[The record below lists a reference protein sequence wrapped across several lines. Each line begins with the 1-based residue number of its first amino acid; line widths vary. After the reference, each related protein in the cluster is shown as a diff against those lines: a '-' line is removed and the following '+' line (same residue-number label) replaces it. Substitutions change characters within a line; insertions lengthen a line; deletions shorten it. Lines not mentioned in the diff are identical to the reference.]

1 MSRTTVELPPIDS
14 ELATLVDALCE
25 GAITPDDRDRLEAIL
40 AGDRN
45 AKLYYVAYLDLH
57 AQVQWLTRGE
67 DKWPAG
73 EAAPMACDS
82 DAESAR
88 HGDDGAFGELVQRT
102 HADTYALAR
111 RLVSNDDD
119 ALDVVQDAYLRA
131 YRSLSKFRGDAQ
143 FTTWMYR
150 ITANCAS
157 TYLGRRRRHQ
167 HGDLGEIAEVADP
180 RPENDPAAAADSST
194 LRDRLEEAVQ
204 IVTALWGGEPVDFEG
219 EHYRVTDLV
228 GHPRPHSPGGPPLI
242 IAGGSPRMLRFAG
255 EHADINLITALPRA
269 TAAGTWGLMVDSS
282 RGTSLHCF
290 TSTATVLVPSK
301 GVRPARH

>member
-1 MSRTTVELPPIDS
+1 VSDELEDDGVTDAPVIESKIVMSAEALAVADLEEL
-14 ELATLVDALCE
+14 V
-25 GAITPDDRDRLEAIL
+25 
-40 AGDRN
+40 
-45 AKLYYVAYLDLH
+45 
-57 AQVQWLTRGE
+57 
-67 DKWPAG
+67 
-73 EAAPMACDS
+73 
-82 DAESAR
+82 ESAR

-194 LRDRLEEAVQ
+194 LRDRLEEAVA
-204 IVTALWGGEPVDFEG
+204 ALPPRLRAVVVLRDIYDMSHSEIAEELGISESAAKVRLHRARRRLRAEVFPLKNEGATSNGE
-219 EHYRVTDLV
+219 
-228 GHPRPHSPGGPPLI
+228 
-242 IAGGSPRMLRFAG
+242 
-255 EHADINLITALPRA
+255 EHARA
-269 TAAGTWGLMVDSS
+269 V
-282 RGTSLHCF
+282 
-290 TSTATVLVPSK
+290 
-301 GVRPARH
+301 